1 MKKVFRQDQ
10 NKGIEQNLIQ
20 ISLLLSVVFLDA
32 SLFLNQIKL
41 LGNIYLWIDT
51 VR

>member
-41 LGNIYLWIDT
+41 LENIYLWIDT